1 MPFFFTD
8 IGDSENHK
16 ENDSQARVV
25 SVSRGSPLKSIN
37 NVTTIDNRM
46 QTNENRCQ
54 CYKSV
59 FLCY

>member
-1 MPFFFTD
+1 
-8 IGDSENHK
+8 
-16 ENDSQARVV
+16 
-25 SVSRGSPLKSIN
+25 
-37 NVTTIDNRM
+37 VTTIDNRM